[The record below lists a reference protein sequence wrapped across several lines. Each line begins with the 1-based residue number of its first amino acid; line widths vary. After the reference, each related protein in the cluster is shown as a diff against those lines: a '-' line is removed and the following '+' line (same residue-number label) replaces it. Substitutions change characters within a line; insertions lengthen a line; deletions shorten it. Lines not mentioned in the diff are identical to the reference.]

1 MQMKSKILNLLLI
14 VTSLFGYLEWGGNN
28 SILLFQA
35 EADIISKVFTDPT
48 SVIHPFILLPLVG
61 QILLLVSVFQNKPS
75 HLLTYIGIAC
85 LALLLGFM
93 FVIGILSLNYKIIF
107 STLPFL
113 VVAGTA
119 IFHYRKIK
127 MQE

>member
-1 MQMKSKILNLLLI
+1 MKSKILNLLLI

-35 EADIISKVFTDPT
+35 EADIISKLFTDPT

-75 HLLTYIGIAC
+75 HLLTYIGMAC

-93 FVIGILSLNYKIIF
+93 FVIGILGLNYKIIF

-127 MQE
+127 MQQH

>member
-1 MQMKSKILNLLLI
+1 MKSKILNLLLI

>member
-1 MQMKSKILNLLLI
+1 MKSKILNLLLI

-35 EADIISKVFTDPT
+35 EADIISKLFTDPT
-48 SVIHPFILLPLVG
+48 SVIHPFILLPLFG

-75 HLLTYIGIAC
+75 HLLTYIGISC
-85 LALLLGFM
+85 LAILLGFM
-93 FVIGILSLNYKIIF
+93 FVIGILGLNYKIIF

-113 VVAGTA
+113 VVAVTA

>member
-1 MQMKSKILNLLLI
+1 MKSKILNLLLI

-35 EADIISKVFTDPT
+35 EADIISKLFTDPT

-75 HLLTYIGIAC
+75 HLLTYIGMAC

-93 FVIGILSLNYKIIF
+93 FVIGILGLNYKIIF

>member
-1 MQMKSKILNLLLI
+1 MKSKILNLLLI

-35 EADIISKVFTDPT
+35 EADIISKLFTDPT

-93 FVIGILSLNYKIIF
+93 FVIGILGLNYKIIF

-113 VVAGTA
+113 VVAVTA

>member
-1 MQMKSKILNLLLI
+1 MKSKILNLLLI

-35 EADIISKVFTDPT
+35 EADIISKLSTDPT

-75 HLLTYIGIAC
+75 HLLTYIGMAC

-93 FVIGILSLNYKIIF
+93 FVIGILGLNYKIIF

>member
-1 MQMKSKILNLLLI
+1 MKSKILNLLLI
-14 VTSLFGYLEWGGNN
+14 VTYLFGYLEWGGNN

-61 QILLLVSVFQNKPS
+61 QILLLVSVFQNKPKS
-75 HLLTYIGIAC
+75 LLTYIGIAC

>member
-1 MQMKSKILNLLLI
+1 MKSKILNLLLI

-35 EADIISKVFTDPT
+35 EADIISKLFTDPT

-75 HLLTYIGIAC
+75 HLLTYIGMAC

>member
-1 MQMKSKILNLLLI
+1 MKSKILNLLLI

-35 EADIISKVFTDPT
+35 EADIISKLFTDPT

-107 STLPFL
+107 QLYHF
-113 VVAGTA
+113 
-119 IFHYRKIK
+119 
-127 MQE
+127 

>member
-1 MQMKSKILNLLLI
+1 MKSKILNLLLI

-35 EADIISKVFTDPT
+35 EADIISKLFTDPT
-48 SVIHPFILLPLVG
+48 SVIHPFILLPLFG